1 MKTEQIEDK
10 DNKRTQALSGFT
22 FKVLSG
28 ALNGIEFALGRRAY
42 FFFVGDATKMDT
54 NLAFA
59 ERTIHLPGDDAK
71 HNFILDLENQS
82 PDNITHNKID
92 ININF
97 QDHQET
103 KSLTLNTLCQIEGV
117 AFAIKREEE
126 TWSEAVQKGVPQLV
140 LTTKDEASAF
150 HAVTSDHSNRNK
162 VSLVSGIF
170 VLLLVIGCSG
180 YFGWYYLYQKPAAS
194 LVTAERL
201 QQIVGDKD
209 GFSGHSGKDNMY
221 YLFAANA
228 QKADWAN
235 QAIVRQKLTGSWKI
249 VTAQSEEIRLTPL
262 LERSNVA
269 FFAIRFQDPVNPT
282 LLLSKTRNVTDEQSL
297 RRISDLLLSSM
308 LYASDIRIV
317 LVDDAE
323 VLAKAQQGLHALGL
337 QYQLSQSESGIT
349 LNSWMPAVDVQLSSF
364 SHFVAQFYQTWG
376 RRYINFTVDMHED
389 DLKEKSYKYGE
400 DGYISMSKSNWL
412 FNKKLN

>member
-1 MKTEQIEDK
+1 
-10 DNKRTQALSGFT
+10 
-22 FKVLSG
+22 
-28 ALNGIEFALGRRAY
+28 
-42 FFFVGDATKMDT
+42 
-54 NLAFA
+54 
-59 ERTIHLPGDDAK
+59 
-71 HNFILDLENQS
+71 
-82 PDNITHNKID
+82 
-92 ININF
+92 
-97 QDHQET
+97 
-103 KSLTLNTLCQIEGV
+103 
-117 AFAIKREEE
+117 
-126 TWSEAVQKGVPQLV
+126 
-140 LTTKDEASAF
+140 
-150 HAVTSDHSNRNK
+150 
-162 VSLVSGIF
+162 
-170 VLLLVIGCSG
+170 
-180 YFGWYYLYQKPAAS
+180 
-194 LVTAERL
+194 
-201 QQIVGDKD
+201 
-209 GFSGHSGKDNMY
+209 MY